1 MPISFTVDDQDDRA
15 FRLEVRAWLEEA
27 LPQRLRGL
35 STRPRFEDARWWF
48 GKLAERGWIAP
59 HWPAEWG
66 GMEASL
72 NRQIILRE
80 ELARVGAP
88 ELSGQ
93 GLNHI
98 GPILMR
104 FGTEEQ
110 KRLHL
115 PGIVS
120 GEVNWCQGYSEPN
133 SGSDLASLAT
143 RAAPEGAHFVV
154 NGQKIWTTWAQHSQ
168 WMFMLARTDPDAP
181 RKQAGIGFLL
191 VDLASPGITIRPIKT
206 IAGDDEFAEVFFD
219 DVLVPRANL
228 VGEIDDG
235 WRIANAL
242 LVHERL
248 GTASPAAC
256 YDALERARKLA
267 RANGLIDDPA
277 FRDRLAAVELDV
289 AGLAATYSHA
299 VGLVRAGR
307 DLGPDAA
314 VMKIVSTETLQR
326 VVDLVFETAG
336 GEAALSGRIDTPDGP
351 VGVAALMLQCRR
363 ATIYGGSSEIMRNI
377 IARRVLGMPGAAGA
391 G

>member
-1 MPISFTVDDQDDRA
+1 MPISFTTDTEEDRA
-15 FRLEVRAWLEEA
+15 FRLEVRNWLAEA
-27 LPQRLRGL
+27 LPERLRGL
-35 STRPRFEDARWWF
+35 STRPSFEDARQWF
-48 GKLAERGWIAP
+48 GKLAQRGWIAP

-72 NRQIILRE
+72 TQQIILRE
-80 ELARVGAP
+80 ELARAGAP

-104 FGTEEQ
+104 YGTEEQ
-110 KRLHL
+110 KRRHL
-115 PGIVS
+115 PKIVS

-133 SGSDLASLAT
+133 SGSDLASLST
-143 RAAPEGAHFVV
+143 RAASDGEDFVV
-154 NGQKIWTTWAQHSQ
+154 NGQKIWTTWAHHSQ
-168 WMFMLARTDPDAP
+168 WIFVLVRTDPDAP
-181 RKQAGIGFLL
+181 RKQAGISFLL
-191 VDLASPGITIRPIKT
+191 VDLATPGITIRPIRT

-219 DVLVPRANL
+219 DVRAPRANL
-228 VGEIDDG
+228 VGEINDG
-235 WRIANAL
+235 WRIANSL
-242 LVHERL
+242 LAHERL
-248 GTASPAAC
+248 GAASPTMC
-256 YDALERARKLA
+256 YDALERVRKLA
-267 RANGLIDDPA
+267 RANRLIEDPA
-277 FRDRLAAVELDV
+277 FRDRLAAAELDV

-307 DLGPDAA
+307 DFGPDAA

-336 GEAALSGRIDTPDGP
+336 GEAAAAGRIDTPEGP

-377 IARRVLGMPGAAGA
+377 IARRVLGMPGSG
-391 G
+391 